1 MDNVR
6 TISRGVDLLAFL
18 SRAGSATGSH
28 IASQLGLSRPSTYRL
43 LETLETCGLIRHS
56 EADNKYSLAWPVRT
70 LSSGLTDCSRVLCLA
85 TPVLYDL
92 QQMLLWPT
100 DLATHENGEMVI
112 HESTHPVSPYSIETG
127 IVGSRHP
134 MLMGSL
140 GRAYLAFCP
149 DEERAEILRH
159 FLPRCAGGQD
169 FLNSRTQVEW
179 ILGRTRKDGFG
190 SRNREFNSKTSSIA
204 MPIRFGGRV
213 MACMSVSWISSAMPF
228 SKAVTQFVPPLQAAC
243 QTVEQRLLET
253 SLLDASPDLSK
264 AANAA

>member
-28 IASQLGLSRPSTYRL
+28 IATQLGLSRPSTYRI
-43 LETLETCGLIRHS
+43 LETLETCGLVRHS
-56 EADNKYSLAWPVRT
+56 PSDNKYSLAWPVRT
-70 LSSGLTDCSRVLCLA
+70 LSSGLTDRNRVLCLA
-85 TPVLYDL
+85 TPVLYEL
-92 QQMLLWPT
+92 QKQLLWPT

-134 MLMGSL
+134 ILMGSL

-149 DEERAEILRH
+149 DEERVEILRH
-159 FLPRCAGGQD
+159 FLARCAGDQE
-169 FLNSRTQVEW
+169 FLNSPAQIEW
-179 ILGRTRKDGFG
+179 MISRTRKDGYG
-190 SRNREFNSKTSSIA
+190 SRNREFNSKTSSVA

-213 MACMSVSWISSAMPF
+213 VACMDVSWISSAMPF
-228 SKAVTQFVPPLQAAC
+228 GKAVAQFAPALRAAC
-243 QTVEQRLLET
+243 QKVEDRLLEA
-253 SLLDASPDLSK
+253 SLLDSVSDMPNSVH
-264 AANAA
+264 AA